1 MEGAGGREQARP
13 AGIGP
18 AKLLFVARPAQGPS
32 PVRGWT
38 PKRRFGGSN
47 RRQPVWYLDEN
58 WNGSEPETPS
68 MKAARTVA
76 ELRQALGERRLD
88 AVEERRGIFSKVPF
102 VKHDEQRPTL
112 LDPGT
117 VPARPILVV
126 EQDQLA
132 ARPHASL
139 APRVL

>member
-76 ELRQALGERRLD
+76 ELRQAIAHARGDGGPIGLVPTMGALIICSFFSLSAS
-88 AVEERRGIFSKVPF
+88 AVG
-102 VKHDEQRPTL
+102 
-112 LDPGT
+112 
-117 VPARPILVV
+117 
-126 EQDQLA
+126 A
-132 ARPHASL
+132 ARAEAALSGSTIN
-139 APRVL
+139 